1 MTSPAVGFATR
12 NLAGPIG
19 AGQRGRFSVPRRF
32 VPLSQFF
39 LTTNKPEKGEK
50 ALYGR
55 EEPPKKKTPKGA
67 KKSSTT
73 TDDPIAPQEEAK
85 SSAPN
90 PDNWK
95 KHHECAFCKAPG
107 THELAWDDGKAF
119 MMVCDKHLARGKAEV
134 VRRGGKLNSVEGI
147 TTTANVPTVPVPIGA
162 GDGRRFLDRPG
173 DEKKKRKKRK
183 DLPARM
189 TLLLRRLF

>member
-1 MTSPAVGFATR
+1 MTSPAVGFANR

-39 LTTNKPEKGEK
+39 LTTGKPEKGEK
-50 ALYGR
+50 VLYGR

-67 KKSSTT
+67 KKSSRA
-73 TDDPIAPQEEAK
+73 TDAPTAPQEEAK

-95 KHHECAFCKAPG
+95 RHHECAFCGSPG

-119 MMVCDKHLARGKAEV
+119 MMVCDKHLAKGRAEMAKKAD
-134 VRRGGKLNSVEGI
+134 RPNSTEGI
-147 TTTANVPTVPVPIGA
+147 TTTANVPTVPVPLG
-162 GDGRRFLDRPG
+162 GKLDRPDG
-173 DEKKKRKKRK
+173 EKKKRKKRK
-183 DLPARM
+183 DLPQRM
-189 TLLLRRLF
+189 TILLRRLF